1 MLLGEV
7 EGRVWITREIE
18 ALSGRTTLAVRD
30 QATRARH
37 IAVDLV
43 GAGIG
48 DRVLVA
54 TGSPA
59 SMAVGGAAVDAVIVA
74 LVEGS
79 DHLGDA

>member
-1 MLLGEV
+1 MLLAEV
-7 EGRVWITREIE
+7 EGRVWITREIDSLE
-18 ALSGRTTLAVRD
+18 GRTTLAVRD
-30 QATRARH
+30 SGSRARH

-43 GAGIG
+43 GAAVG

-79 DHLGDA
+79 DRLGTD